1 MNRLLVFILCIQFS
15 YSQAQEPWLYEND
28 YALGKHLIET
38 YDGGTVILA
47 IVEWQFG
54 ISKLFKLD
62 AAGEIVWE
70 HTLDDGT
77 DYLSPEDMVED
88 SNGNIIIGGATL
100 KYTSDP
106 SAFVMKLNACG
117 EELWL
122 NEYSVPNQI
131 GYTNTVDIDE
141 EGNIYALQNISSDE
155 GRFTFR
161 KIDSD
166 GDLLWT
172 KQHLLDYGANSTGFI
187 SCSDGGFILQ
197 GDAYAPPYY
206 DQSHPSGYLR
216 FVTVKIDSLGEEMW
230 QNYYRWEDD
239 SQDTIYMS
247 TGGGVIELANDRVNI
262 VGVNANSSLYPILM
276 YELNNE
282 GELQW
287 HKSIAKADTAYSNT
301 YTALV
306 SDSTILV
313 GTHVAEPIDLYGPR
327 HAEVYKLDLEG
338 NKLDEWIGD
347 EQTKI
352 IQGFIMN
359 KERSRL
365 LVNIVRYPGG
375 LYALKLNPFTMELD
389 TFALE
394 DNTEYDYYCPE
405 GVTDQY
411 INFPNLAVEDIFV
424 QEKQQLRI
432 APNPAKNDTYIYFDI
447 ANFNRSAKIEIHN
460 MQGQIIT
467 SQPILASN
475 GRLYEDLSP
484 YTSGIYVVSLIMDNR
499 LLESSKLVVE

>member
-1 MNRLLVFILCIQFS
+1 
-15 YSQAQEPWLYEND
+15 
-28 YALGKHLIET
+28 
-38 YDGGTVILA
+38 
-47 IVEWQFG
+47 
-54 ISKLFKLD
+54 
-62 AAGEIVWE
+62 
-70 HTLDDGT
+70 
-77 DYLSPEDMVED
+77 MV
-88 SNGNIIIGGATL
+88 GA
-100 KYTSDP
+100 
-106 SAFVMKLNACG
+106 
-117 EELWL
+117 
-122 NEYSVPNQI
+122 
-131 GYTNTVDIDE
+131 
-141 EGNIYALQNISSDE
+141 
-155 GRFTFR
+155 
-161 KIDSD
+161 
-166 GDLLWT
+166 
-172 KQHLLDYGANSTGFI
+172 
-187 SCSDGGFILQ
+187 
-197 GDAYAPPYY
+197 
-206 DQSHPSGYLR
+206 
-216 FVTVKIDSLGEEMW
+216 
-230 QNYYRWEDD
+230 
-239 SQDTIYMS
+239 
-247 TGGGVIELANDRVNI
+247 
-262 VGVNANSSLYPILM
+262 NANSPLYPILM

-287 HKSIAKADTAYSNT
+287 HKSIAKADTANSNT
-301 YTALV
+301 YNALV

-347 EQTKI
+347 DQTKI
-352 IQGFIMN
+352 IHGFIMN
-359 KERSRL
+359 KDRSRL

-394 DNTEYDYYCPE
+394 DNGEYDYYCPE

-411 INFPNLAVEDIFV
+411 INFPNLAVEDVFV

-475 GRLYEDLSP
+475 GRLYEDLSS

-499 LLESSKLVVE
+499 LLESRKLVVE